1 MKPHPLLLP
10 FAASLLCVPL
20 FISGQTPAPLAFP
33 TVPATPPEKAAS
45 TFDVLDGF
53 TMDLVAAEPLVTDP
67 VAITYDEYGR
77 AFVCEMNDY
86 PYTDKAKH
94 KPSQENSTDLPI
106 GKVRLLTDTE
116 GDGVYDRSTIF
127 AHDLSWPTGAACW
140 KGGIIVVATPDI
152 WYLKDTD
159 NDGVADVRQKLFT
172 GLKKLNVQA
181 VANNPIWGL
190 DNKIYIAG
198 GTNGGTVQNLIHP
211 DEKPVTIRRSDLRL
225 DPVTMKIEAT
235 DGGAR
240 FGNTRDD
247 WGNRFLCNIR
257 NPCQHVVLDSRY
269 LSRNPYLPA
278 VNPLHDSAEFGDQL
292 PVHRISPPEA
302 WRVLRADR
310 WSNDP
315 TNHMPRSELVGAGVV
330 TSSAGITIYRGD
342 AYPEGYRGMAF
353 VADVAGNLFYRLKL
367 TPDGVTFKATRVD
380 GDKEFC
386 ASRDIWFRPVNF
398 ANAPDGCLHVCDMY
412 REAIE
417 HPWSLPDDIH
427 AAIDLIKGIDKGRIW
442 RLTPK
447 GYKVRKIEPLADKS
461 SAELVKLLAHPNAW
475 HRDTAHRLLFE
486 RQDTAAV
493 AELRTTLREST
504 SALARLH
511 ALWSLDGLW
520 KFTDTDAVAAV
531 HDADAHVREHATLL
545 TEGLI
550 SAQLPSTP
558 GAHSLAP
565 EIVIT
570 ATSGNS
576 QSPAPA
582 LLRELASMTSDP
594 DIRVRRQLALSLGSF
609 THTAAIKPL
618 VTAVKNDLR
627 DPWMRTALLS
637 APVDILAGST
647 ATLLRDLPGS
657 PEMET
662 LMRDAGQVF
671 GKCLSGG
678 TTYMHLMNQGLF
690 FLSALESQ
698 RDRVPRTVESGLEG
712 LQASLGQANKSLM
725 TSAIKPETKAWLT
738 SVAKAKTDIA
748 LNASLPMEER
758 TRAINLLALLEFASL
773 REIAV
778 KLLGP
783 HEPDGIRLAA
793 IQVLR
798 PRRDDG
804 VGTLLLEAWSTLTPA
819 PREAAL
825 QALAGKKEWLDGLLG
840 AIEAGRIKPAEI
852 SAAARALMLRTTD
865 STLKTRAEKL
875 FSTSSRSEVLAKYQP
890 ALSTLGDA
898 TRGKLVFTTVC
909 AVCHRFK
916 DEGRDVGPNL
926 ATTLAWTPEQ
936 LLTNILDPNRE
947 VSPNFAQY
955 VVELQDSRI
964 LIGMLTGES
973 ESSITMKGADAV
985 EQSIARPQIKTLKST
1000 GLSLMPEGL
1009 EAALTVEQ
1017 LADLMAY
1024 LRTK

>member
-1 MKPHPLLLP
+1 MKPHSLLLS
-10 FAASLLCVPL
+10 FAASLLCVSP
-20 FISGQTPAPLAFP
+20 FSFAQTPAPPKPLDFP
-33 TVPATPPEKAAS
+33 SVPATPPEKAAS
-45 TFDVLDGF
+45 TFEVLDGF

-94 KPSQENSTDLPI
+94 KVSQENPTDLAI
-106 GKVRLLTDTE
+106 GKVRLLTDTD

-127 AHDLSWPTGAACW
+127 ATDLSWPTGAACW

-172 GLKKLNVQA
+172 GLKKLNIQA

-211 DEKPVTIRRSDLRL
+211 DEKPVTIRRADLKL

-257 NPCQHVVLDSRY
+257 NPCQHIVYNTKY
-269 LSRNPYLPA
+269 LSLNPYVSA
-278 VNPLHDSAEFGDQL
+278 INPLHDAAEAGDQL

-310 WSNDP
+310 WSTDP
-315 TNHMPRSELVGAGVV
+315 TNRMPRSELVGTGVV

-342 AYPEGYRGMAF
+342 AYPQDYRGMAF

-367 TPDGVTFKATRVD
+367 TPDSVTFKATRVD

-447 GYKVRKIEPLADKS
+447 GYKTRKTESLADKS
-461 SAELVKLLAHPNAW
+461 SSELVKLFSHPNAW

-486 RQDTAAV
+486 RQDKSV
-493 AELRTTLREST
+493 VPELKQLLKWDDSGPYVEVHSMWTLNSLGALDEEDLSHFALEDREPEIRESATILYAPFLT
-504 SALARLH
+504 SAYPPSSFDNRLKDESPRIRF
-511 ALWSLDGLW
+511 L
-520 KFTDTDAVAAV
+520 
-531 HDADAHVREHATLL
+531 ATLVL
-545 TEGLI
+545 AN
-550 SAQLPSTP
+550 SKST
-558 GAHSLAP
+558 
-565 EIVIT
+565 
-570 ATSGNS
+570 
-576 QSPAPA
+576 
-582 LLRELASMTSDP
+582 SMT
-594 DIRVRRQLALSLGSF
+594 ALF
-609 THTAAIKPL
+609 DQVI
-618 VTAVKNDLR
+618 LR
-627 DPWMRTALLS
+627 NKDDPWMRLATQAFRQSDLAVGVETTLRRGNPDSPGLVTFIRECGVMLGSEPDLKKTSAEYFLAALARNASTNPHS
-637 APVDILAGST
+637 A
-647 ATLLRDLPGS
+647 
-657 PEMET
+657 E
-662 LMRDAGQVF
+662 
-671 GKCLSGG
+671 
-678 TTYMHLMNQGLF
+678 QGL
-690 FLSALESQ
+690 L
-698 RDRVPRTVESGLEG
+698 GLCEG
-712 LQASLGQANKSLM
+712 LARHGRSPSDLLEHLQVTRKETAAWLRSVSQEAQCQAGDDSLGTDERVTKIGLMAVEPDITKIQPALQKLLLPAEPDAVRLAVISL
-725 TSAIKPETKAWLT
+725 LQ
-738 SVAKAKTDIA
+738 
-748 LNASLPMEER
+748 R
-758 TRAINLLALLEFASL
+758 TRAIAM
-773 REIAV
+773 
-778 KLLGP
+778 P
-783 HEPDGIRLAA
+783 
-793 IQVLR
+793 Q
-798 PRRDDG
+798 
-804 VGTLLLEAWSTLTPA
+804 LLLEAWSTLTPA

-825 QALAGKKEWLDGLLG
+825 QALASRAEWIRALIS
-840 AIEAGRIKPAEI
+840 AVENGRVKPGEI
-852 SAAARALMLRTTD
+852 SATARTLMLRTPDTV
-865 STLKTRAEKL
+865 LKARVEKL
-875 FSTSSRSEVLAKYQP
+875 FSTSSRGEVLAKYQP
-890 ALSTLGDA
+890 ALTIPGDA
-898 TRGKLVFTTVC
+898 KRGKVVFTTVC
-909 AVCHRFK
+909 AACHRFK
-916 DEGRDVGPNL
+916 EEGRDVGPNL

-936 LLTNILDPNRE
+936 MLTNILDPNRE

-955 VVELQDSRI
+955 LVELQDGRF
-964 LIGMLTGES
+964 LVGMLTGES
-973 ESSITMKGADAV
+973 EASIMLKDPMSV
-985 EQSIARPQIKTLKST
+985 EQSVIRSQIKSLKST

-1009 EAALTVEQ
+1009 ESVLTVEQ

>member
-1 MKPHPLLLP
+1 MKPPSILSCFAALLLGVLSS
-10 FAASLLCVPL
+10 SLAQSL
-20 FISGQTPAPLAFP
+20 QQPAPLAFP
-33 TVPATPPEKAAS
+33 SVPATPPDKAAS
-45 TFDVLDGF
+45 TFEVLDGF

-67 VAITYDEYGR
+67 VAITYDESGR

-94 KPSQENSTDLPI
+94 KPSQENPTDLPI
-106 GKVRLLTDTE
+106 GKVRLLTDTD

-127 AHDLSWPTGAACW
+127 ANDLSWPTGAACW

-190 DNKIYIAG
+190 DNNIYLAG

-211 DEKPVTIRRSDLRL
+211 DEKPVTIRRADLRL

-257 NPCQHVVLDSRY
+257 NPCQHIALDTRY
-269 LSRNPYLPA
+269 LARNPYAPA
-278 VNPLHDSAEFGDQL
+278 ANPLHDAAESGDQL

-315 TNHMPRSELVGAGVV
+315 TNRMPRSELVGAGVV
-330 TSSAGITIYRGD
+330 TSSSGITIYRGD
-342 AYPEGYRGMAF
+342 AFPEDYRGMAF

-367 TPDGVTFKATRVD
+367 TPDSVTFKATRID
-380 GDKEFC
+380 GGKEFC
-386 ASRDIWFRPVNF
+386 ASRDVWFRPVNF

-427 AAIDLIKGIDKGRIW
+427 AAIDLIKGVDKGRIW

-447 GYKVRKIEPLADKS
+447 GYKTRKLEPLGDKS

-486 RQDTAAV
+486 RQDPSVV
-493 AELRTTLREST
+493 AELRTTAKEST

-511 ALWSLDGLW
+511 ALWCLDGLW
-520 KFTDTDAVAAV
+520 RFTDADAVAAL
-531 HDADAHVREHATLL
+531 HDADAHIREHAVLL

-550 SAQLPSTP
+550 SANLPSKP
-558 GAHSLAP
+558 SAKSVFA
-565 EIVIT
+565 
-570 ATSGNS
+570 ATSENS
-576 QSPAPA
+576 QSPAPP
-582 LLRELASMTSDP
+582 LLRELATLTSDP
-594 DIRVRRQLALSLGSF
+594 DIRVRRQLTLSLGSF
-609 THTAAIKPL
+609 PHTAAIKPL
-618 VTAVKNDLR
+618 VAATKGDLR
-627 DPWMRTALLS
+627 NPWVRTALLS
-637 APVDILAGST
+637 APVDILASST
-647 ATLLRDLPGS
+647 ATLLRDLPDS
-657 PEMET
+657 PEMEMF
-662 LMRDAGQVF
+662 MRDAGQVF
-671 GKCLSGG
+671 GKCLAGG
-678 TTYMHLMNQGLF
+678 TSRMHVLNQGLF
-690 FLSALESQ
+690 FLSSLESH
-698 RDRVPRTVESGLEG
+698 RERVPRAVEAGLEG

-738 SVAKAKTDIA
+738 SVAEAKTTIA
-748 LNASLPMEER
+748 LNTTLPMEER
-758 TRAINLLALLEFASL
+758 VRAINLLALLEFAPL
-773 REIAV
+773 REIAA

-783 HEPDGIRLAA
+783 HEPEGIRLAA

-798 PRRDDG
+798 PRRDAG
-804 VGTLLLEAWSTLTPA
+804 VGTVLLEAWPTLTPA

-825 QALAGKKEWLDGLLG
+825 QTLAGRQEWLAGLLE

-852 SAAARALMLRTTD
+852 SAAARALMLRATD
-865 STLKTRAEKL
+865 ATLKGRAEKL

-890 ALSTLGDA
+890 ALSTPGDA
-898 TRGKLVFTTVC
+898 ARGRVVFTTVC

-916 DEGRDVGPNL
+916 EEGRDVGPNL

-936 LLTNILDPNRE
+936 MLTNILDPNRE
-947 VSPNFAQY
+947 VSPNFSQY
-955 VVELQDSRI
+955 VVELQDGRV
-964 LIGMLTGES
+964 LVGMLTGES
-973 ESSITMKGADAV
+973 ASSITLKGADAV
-985 EQSIARPQIKTLKST
+985 EQSIARPQIKSLKGT

>member
-1 MKPHPLLLP
+1 M
-10 FAASLLCVPL
+10 
-20 FISGQTPAPLAFP
+20 Q
-33 TVPATPPEKAAS
+33 
-45 TFDVLDGF
+45 
-53 TMDLVAAEPLVTDP
+53 LVAAEPLVTDP
-67 VAITYDEYGR
+67 VAITYDESGR
-77 AFVCEMNDY
+77 AFICEMNDY
-86 PYTDKAKH
+86 PYTDKVRH
-94 KPSQENSTDLPI
+94 KPSQENPTDLPI
-106 GKVRLLTDTE
+106 GKVRLLADSD
-116 GDGVYDRSTIF
+116 GDGTYDRSTIF
-127 AHDLSWPTGAACW
+127 ADNLSWPTGAACW

-190 DNKIYIAG
+190 DNKSYIAG

-211 DEKPVTIRRSDLRL
+211 DEKPVTIRRADLKL
-225 DPVTMKIEAT
+225 DPMTMKIEAT

-257 NPCQHVVLDSRY
+257 NPCQHIVLDTRY
-269 LSRNPYLPA
+269 LSRNPHLPA
-278 VNPLHDSAEFGDQL
+278 VTPLHDAAEAGDQL

-310 WSNDP
+310 WSTDP
-315 TNHMPRSELVGAGVV
+315 ATRMPRSELVGAGVV

-342 AYPEGYRGMAF
+342 AYPKEYRGMAF

-427 AAIDLIKGIDKGRIW
+427 AAIDLIKGVDKGRIW

-447 GYKVRKIEPLADKS
+447 GYKPRKIEPLGDKS
-461 SAELVKLLAHPNAW
+461 SEELVKLFSHPNAW

-486 RQDTAAV
+486 RQDPTV
-493 AELRTTLREST
+493 VSDLRSLLRQDV

-520 KFTDTDAVAAV
+520 KFTDADAVAAL
-531 HDADAHVREHATLL
+531 HDADAHVREHAVLL
-545 TEGLI
+545 AGQLV
-550 SAQLPSTP
+550 AARLPSTP
-558 GAHSLAP
+558 SRKAIDSP
-565 EIVIT
+565 S
-570 ATSGNS
+570 ATSAVVDNS
-576 QSPAPA
+576 RSPAPT
-582 LLRELASMTSDP
+582 LLESLTQLSSDAEL
-594 DIRVRRQLALSLGSF
+594 RVRHQLALSLGSCPQN
-609 THTAAIKPL
+609 AAIKPL
-618 VTAVKNDLR
+618 AAVAKQDLSDSWVR
-627 DPWMRTALLS
+627 IALLS
-637 APVDILAGST
+637 APPELLASVTST
-647 ATLLRDLPGS
+647 CLRDVPDSPGLAQ
-657 PEMET
+657 
-662 LMRDAGQVF
+662 LMHDAGGVF
-671 GKCLSGG
+671 GKALATG
-678 TTYMHLMNQGLF
+678 TRDMRSMADGLF
-690 FLSALESQ
+690 FLSSLESH
-698 RDRVPRTVESGLEG
+698 RARAPRAVHEG
-712 LQASLGQANKSLM
+712 LLGLQSSLGQSNKSLM
-725 TSAIKPETKAWLT
+725 KLAPKPETKAWLAE
-738 SVAKAKTDIA
+738 VAKSSAATA
-748 LNASLPMEER
+748 LNTAASPEER
-758 TRAINLLALLEFASL
+758 TRAVMMLALLEFPQL
-773 REIAV
+773 RETAT
-778 KLLGP
+778 KLLQA
-783 HEPDGIRLAA
+783 HEPDAIRLSV

-798 PRRDDG
+798 PLRNPEVAG
-804 VGTLLLEAWSTLTPA
+804 LLLSAWASLTPG
-819 PREAAL
+819 PREAVMQVL
-825 QALAGKKEWLDGLLG
+825 VSRQEWIGRVLDSLETGH
-840 AIEAGRIKPAEI
+840 IKAAEV
-852 SAAARALMLRTTD
+852 SPSARALMLRTSDT
-865 STLKTRAEKL
+865 SLKARAAKL
-875 FSTSSRSEVLAKYQP
+875 FTTSARAEVLAKYQP
-890 ALSTLGDA
+890 VLAMSGDA
-898 TRGKLVFTTVC
+898 MRGKTVFTTVC

-936 LLTNILDPNRE
+936 MLTNILDPNRE

-955 VVELQDSRI
+955 IVEVQDGRV
-964 LIGMLTGES
+964 LVGMLTGES
-973 ESSITMKGADAV
+973 GTSITLKGADAV
-985 EQSIARPQIKTLKST
+985 EQSISRTQIKSLKST

-1009 EAALTVEQ
+1009 EAALTTQQ

>member
-1 MKPHPLLLP
+1 MKPPSILSCFAALLLGVLSS
-10 FAASLLCVPL
+10 SLAQSPP
-20 FISGQTPAPLAFP
+20 QPAPLAFP
-33 TVPATPPEKAAS
+33 SVPATPPDKAAS
-45 TFDVLDGF
+45 SFEVLDGF

-67 VAITYDEYGR
+67 VAITYDESGR

-94 KPSQENSTDLPI
+94 KPSQENPTDLPI
-106 GKVRLLTDTE
+106 GKVRLLTDTD

-127 AHDLSWPTGAACW
+127 ANDLSWPTGAACW

-152 WYLKDTD
+152 WYLKDTN

-190 DNKIYIAG
+190 DNNIYIAG

-211 DEKPVTIRRSDLRL
+211 DEKPVTIRRADLRL

-257 NPCQHVVLDSRY
+257 NPCQHIALDTRY
-269 LSRNPYLPA
+269 LARNPYAPA
-278 VNPLHDSAEFGDQL
+278 ANPLHDAAESGDQL

-315 TNHMPRSELVGAGVV
+315 ANRMPRSELVGAGVV
-330 TSSAGITIYRGD
+330 TSSSGITIYRGD
-342 AYPEGYRGMAF
+342 AFHEDYRGMAF

-367 TPDGVTFKATRVD
+367 TPDSVTFKATRID
-380 GDKEFC
+380 GGKEFC
-386 ASRDIWFRPVNF
+386 ASRDVWFRPVNF

-427 AAIDLIKGIDKGRIW
+427 AAIDLIKGVDKGRIW

-447 GYKVRKIEPLADKS
+447 GYKMRKIEPLGDKS

-486 RQDTAAV
+486 RQDPSVV
-493 AELRTTLREST
+493 AELRTTAKEST

-511 ALWSLDGLW
+511 ALWCLDGLG
-520 KFTDTDAVAAV
+520 KFTQADAVAAL
-531 HDADAHVREHATLL
+531 HDADAHIREHAVLL
-545 TEGLI
+545 TEGLVF
-550 SAQLPSTP
+550 ANLPSKP
-558 GAHSLAP
+558 GAKSVFA
-565 EIVIT
+565 
-570 ATSGNS
+570 ATSENS

-582 LLRELASMTSDP
+582 LFRELATLTSDP
-594 DIRVRRQLALSLGSF
+594 DIRVRRQLTLSLGSF
-609 THTAAIKPL
+609 PHTAAIKPL
-618 VTAVKNDLR
+618 VAATKGDLR
-627 DPWMRTALLS
+627 DPWVRTALLS
-637 APVDILAGST
+637 APVDILASSS
-647 ATLLRDLPGS
+647 ATLLRDLPDS
-657 PEMET
+657 PEMEMF
-662 LMRDAGQVF
+662 MRDAGQVF
-671 GKCLSGG
+671 GKCLAGG
-678 TTYMHLMNQGLF
+678 TSRMHVLNQGLF
-690 FLSALESQ
+690 FLSSLESH
-698 RDRVPRTVESGLEG
+698 RERVPRAVEAGLEG

-725 TSAIKPETKAWLT
+725 TSAIKPETKAWLA
-738 SVAKAKTDIA
+738 SVAEAKTTIA
-748 LNASLPMEER
+748 LNTTLPMEER
-758 TRAINLLALLEFASL
+758 VRAINLLALLEFTPL
-773 REIAV
+773 REIAA

-783 HEPDGIRLAA
+783 HEPEGIRLAA

-798 PRRDDG
+798 PRRDAG
-804 VGTLLLEAWSTLTPA
+804 VGTVLLEAWPTLTPA

-825 QALAGKKEWLDGLLG
+825 QTLAGRQEWLAGLLE

-852 SAAARALMLRTTD
+852 SAAARALMLRATD
-865 STLKTRAEKL
+865 ATLKGRAEKL

-890 ALSTLGDA
+890 ALSTPGDA
-898 TRGKLVFTTVC
+898 ARGKTVFTAVC

-916 DEGRDVGPNL
+916 EEGRDVGPNL

-936 LLTNILDPNRE
+936 MLTNILDPNRE
-947 VSPNFAQY
+947 VSPNFSQY
-955 VVELQDSRI
+955 VVELQDGRV
-964 LIGMLTGES
+964 LVGMLTGES
-973 ESSITMKGADAV
+973 ASSITLKGADAV
-985 EQSIARPQIKTLKST
+985 EQSIARPQIKSLKGT